1 MKERSVLTRKAAV
14 IPLTML
20 CCLLWG
26 SAFPCIKLGYGYSG
40 IGSDD
45 TASQILYA
53 GLRFTLAGVLAIII
67 GSLTARKPLIPRRKA
82 VPKIVMLSLFQT
94 ILQYTFFYIGLAR
107 STGMKSSVI
116 TASNVFLSI
125 LVASLIFR
133 TEKLTFR
140 KILGCAVGFS
150 GVVLINL
157 SGIGGGF
164 RLTGEGFVFLSAL
177 SYAFSAALIKRF
189 SAEEDPVM
197 LSGWQFIIG
206 GAFMTILGLVLGG
219 RIGTVDL
226 RGAAMLV
233 YLAIV
238 SAAAFSIWGTL
249 LKHNPVSMI
258 SVFGFMNPVF
268 GVILSFLLLSE
279 RSEAGPLR
287 VVAALG
293 LVALGIVI
301 VNYTPKIKRREK
313 TAL

>member
-1 MKERSVLTRKAAV
+1 M
-14 IPLTML
+14 
-20 CCLLWG
+20 
-26 SAFPCIKLGYGYSG
+26 
-40 IGSDD
+40 
-45 TASQILYA
+45 
-53 GLRFTLAGVLAIII
+53 
-67 GSLTARKPLIPRRKA
+67 
-82 VPKIVMLSLFQT
+82 
-94 ILQYTFFYIGLAR
+94 QYTFFYIGLAR

-150 GVVLINL
+150 GVVIINL

-206 GAFMTILGLVLGG
+206 GTFMTVLGLVLGG

-287 VVAALG
+287 VGAALG